1 MSPAID
7 HGILSPSGNVSKRA
21 ERAAKERMRRELFGD
36 GLEYPSCPQES
47 KRDSLLRRAKELREL
62 AARGMSPRK
71 YAREA
76 ERLEQEAENAA

>member
-1 MSPAID
+1 MRQAID

-21 ERAAKERMRRELFGD
+21 ERAAKERMRQELFGD